1 MGTTVVNGVTYVNAS
16 GAINFADIAA
26 SFGNGV
32 NRMSALRG
40 TKYYKSD
47 FTRGN
52 FSSTGNLSLGVV
64 RGTSGSLPRVNR
76 ASWPSTGIQFTSGN
90 ITLPSGFNTISFI
103 IYANGGGGGG
113 GNGSTCVQFGYI
125 GSTYTCLQAV
135 TVNGG
140 AGGTGGTTSVTIN
153 GTVYSATGGAGGN
166 QGATGA
172 NGTPDPGAR
181 NDVFPGGSGNGT
193 GGKGG
198 VRDVTTINADTNW
211 AAASA
216 LFGAVLTPTYGA
228 AGTGG
233 GGGSG
238 NLTTGGNGN
247 PAPYAFAGITVFVDS
262 NLY

>member
-16 GAINFADIAA
+16 GAVKFSDIAA
-26 SFGNGV
+26 AFGNGV
-32 NRMSALRG
+32 SRMSALRG
-40 TKYYKSD
+40 AKYYKSD
-47 FTRGN
+47 FSRGN
-52 FSSTGNLSLGVV
+52 FSTTGNLSLGVV

-76 ASWPSTGIQFTSGN
+76 TTWPAAGYQFLSGN
-90 ITLPSGFNTISFI
+90 ITLPAGFNTISFT
-103 IYANGGGGGG
+103 IYGNGGGGGG
-113 GNGSTCVQFGYI
+113 GNGSTCVQFNPSPPYN
-125 GSTYTCLQAV
+125 CMNAV

-140 AGGTGGTTSVTIN
+140 AGGTGGTTSITIN
-153 GTVYSATGGAGGN
+153 GTTYTATGGIGGN

-172 NGTPDPGAR
+172 NGSPDPGAR

-198 VRDVTTINADTNW
+198 IREIATINADTNW

-216 LFGAVLTPTYGA
+216 LFGATLTPTYGA

-233 GGGSG
+233 AGGSG
-238 NLTTGGNGN
+238 TLTSGAAGSA
-247 PAPYAFAGITVFVDS
+247 APIPFAGVTVFVDM